1 MRDAV
6 KGYLTLAAGL
16 TEVTRQRATAAA
28 KALVAAGEARTEQ
41 VSQLVD
47 DLLAQ
52 SKQNREAVSALVTY
66 EVDRAFGRL
75 RLATNDEVASLV
87 ERVRSLEAELRG
99 LRNRAGGSQS
109 ASAAPAKP
117 SAATTSAEQKSV
129 AQKAPAKK
137 SAAKKSTAKSSA
149 AKSSATKSSAAK
161 KSAAK
166 SSAKKA
172 PAKTSAAKKTSAT
185 TSTSTGAGTA

>member
-137 SAAKKSTAKSSA
+137 SAAKKSTAKT
-149 AKSSATKSSAAK
+149 SATKSSAAK